1 MCEYD
6 NEIHVIKDNV
16 DTKLTDINTDQEKIT
31 YYSIE
36 LDNNIVKNAEEN
48 ASLYTTNTA
57 IKIINSK
64 TQNENTYKFEGVI
77 KEMYCCGSK
86 IALNLGSEIHFVD
99 TNGWLIKKYTSN
111 QEVRKIVISNEVAGI
126 IYRNKIELIKL

>member
-1 MCEYD
+1 MVKQDEQTNYL
-6 NEIHVIKDNV
+6 E
-16 DTKLTDINTDQEKIT
+16 DIMPT
-31 YYSIE
+31 
-36 LDNNIVKNAEEN
+36 
-48 ASLYTTNTA
+48 LYTIVSNTQ
-57 IKIINSK
+57 KIINST
-64 TQNENTYKFEGVI
+64 TQKENTYKFEGVI

>member
-1 MCEYD
+1 
-6 NEIHVIKDNV
+6 
-16 DTKLTDINTDQEKIT
+16 
-31 YYSIE
+31 
-36 LDNNIVKNAEEN
+36 
-48 ASLYTTNTA
+48 
-57 IKIINSK
+57 
-64 TQNENTYKFEGVI
+64 
-77 KEMYCCGSK
+77 MYCSGSK

>member
-1 MCEYD
+1 MHC
-6 NEIHVIKDNV
+6 
-16 DTKLTDINTDQEKIT
+16 
-31 YYSIE
+31 S
-36 LDNNIVKNAEEN
+36 
-48 ASLYTTNTA
+48 
-57 IKIINSK
+57 
-64 TQNENTYKFEGVI
+64 
-77 KEMYCCGSK
+77 GSK

>member
-1 MCEYD
+1 
-6 NEIHVIKDNV
+6 
-16 DTKLTDINTDQEKIT
+16 
-31 YYSIE
+31 
-36 LDNNIVKNAEEN
+36 
-48 ASLYTTNTA
+48 
-57 IKIINSK
+57 
-64 TQNENTYKFEGVI
+64 
-77 KEMYCCGSK
+77 MYFCGSK